1 MIAFV
6 YYRGIEE
13 IPETVVPV
21 AIVAPIAVQNG
32 EPTEEVGE
40 IYVSCYPYQS
50 SESGDLVFDVGEVIR
65 VIKKEGDWWTGVIN
79 TNTGIFPANYVQLPN
94 DITSVPQQDNNP
106 IEISNGN
113 GEMIQNEERIE
124 SNMAM
129 SAEEERNQAD
139 ADSEVSQINTQTP
152 TNDTANQD
160 FRSMSSMSS
169 ATPVSFLI
177 AFGIDPWNLNVCKL
191 I

>member
-1 MIAFV
+1 MNILLIYV

-13 IPETVVPV
+13 IPETVPV
-21 AIVAPIAVQNG
+21 AVVAPIAIQNG
-32 EPTEEVGE
+32 EQTVEEVGE

-50 SESGDLVFDVGEVIR
+50 SESGDLIFDVGEVIR

-79 TNTGIFPANYVQLPN
+79 TNTGIFPANYVQLPS
-94 DITSVPQQDNNP
+94 DITSVPDNNP
-106 IEISNGN
+106 IEFSNGNSNGN
-113 GEMIQNEERIE
+113 GEVMQNEERIE

-169 ATPVSFLI
+169 ATPVSH
-177 AFGIDPWNLNVCKL
+177 
-191 I
+191 

>member
-1 MIAFV
+1 M
-6 YYRGIEE
+6 
-13 IPETVVPV
+13 PV
-21 AIVAPIAVQNG
+21 AVVTPIAVQNG
-32 EPTEEVGE
+32 EQIEEVGE
-40 IYVSCYPYQS
+40 MYVSCYPYQS
-50 SESGDLVFDVGEVIR
+50 SESGDLIFDVGEVIR

-79 TNTGIFPANYVQLPN
+79 SNTGIFPANYVQLPS
-94 DITSVPQQDNNP
+94 DITSVPDNNP

-113 GEMIQNEERIE
+113 GEVMQNEERIE

-169 ATPVSFLI
+169 ATPVSFIVDVFELI
-177 AFGIDPWNLNVCKL
+177 
-191 I
+191 

>member
-1 MIAFV
+1 MLIIFV

-13 IPETVVPV
+13 IPETVPV
-21 AIVAPIAVQNG
+21 ATVAPVAVQNG
-32 EPTEEVGE
+32 DQNEEVGE

-50 SESGDLVFDVGEVIR
+50 SESGDLIFDVGEVIR

-79 TNTGIFPANYVQLPN
+79 TNTGIFPANYVQLPS
-94 DITSVPQQDNNP
+94 DITSVPDNNP
-106 IEISNGN
+106 IDISNVN
-113 GEMIQNEERIE
+113 GEVMQSEERIE

-169 ATPVSFLI
+169 ATPVSVVVVDLI
-177 AFGIDPWNLNVCKL
+177 
-191 I
+191 

>member
-1 MIAFV
+1 M
-6 YYRGIEE
+6 
-13 IPETVVPV
+13 
-21 AIVAPIAVQNG
+21 
-32 EPTEEVGE
+32 
-40 IYVSCYPYQS
+40 SCYPYQS
-50 SESGDLVFDVGEVIR
+50 SESGDLIFDVGEVIR

-79 TNTGIFPANYVQLPN
+79 TNTGIFPANYVQLPS
-94 DITSVPQQDNNP
+94 DITSVPDNNP
-106 IEISNGN
+106 TEISNGN
-113 GEMIQNEERIE
+113 GEVMQNEERIE

-169 ATPVSFLI
+169 ATPVSFVVDVFELI
-177 AFGIDPWNLNVCKL
+177 
-191 I
+191 